1 MNPFRSNLIGQV
13 FAKLDRDGSGEVT
26 LDDLHGVYNAKNHP
40 DVKNG
45 KRTEDEVIMDYLDTF
60 E

>member
-26 LDDLHGVYNAKNHP
+26 LDDLHGNF
-40 DVKNG
+40 
-45 KRTEDEVIMDYLDTF
+45 L
-60 E
+60 